1 MNKNF
6 TLYENGAP
14 VDSPFHMELAKKIK
28 DLTRFV
34 AESSAEGEFEGH
46 TFGDEFFKN
55 FSNLCLVILVA
66 DSLER
71 DVFENHNDMKSRVNM
86 FLSAMRTCF
95 KVETTNFTI
104 NENEE
109 D

>member
-14 VDSPFHMELAKKIK
+14 VDSPFHLELAKKIK

-55 FSNLCLVILVA
+55 LSGLCLVILIA
-66 DSLER
+66 DAIER
-71 DVFENHNDMKSRVNM
+71 DVFADNADMKSRVNM
-86 FLSAMRTCF
+86 FLSAMRGCF
-95 KVETTNFTI
+95 KVETANFTI